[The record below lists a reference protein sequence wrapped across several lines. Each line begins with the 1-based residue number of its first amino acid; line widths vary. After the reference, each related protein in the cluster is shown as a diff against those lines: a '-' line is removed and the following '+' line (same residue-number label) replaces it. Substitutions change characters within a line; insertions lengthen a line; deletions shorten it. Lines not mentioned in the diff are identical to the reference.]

1 MHLTSPDGVHFCLLG
16 ERSIFLDIERDRYF
30 AASPET
36 TRALVRAINGT
47 SILGSDE
54 AKLQPLL
61 NEGLLC
67 VTRDL
72 SSPLGE
78 AIATAATRDLTGT
91 GTPAL
96 GLTCLAT
103 ILQLRAQHELRRG
116 GLAAVIARR
125 MHVQPSVRSRAIE
138 DLAAANRGSDL
149 IISPN
154 QRCLMKSLGLFDLL
168 VRCGHRP
175 NFIMGVR
182 DYPFTAHAWVQIG
195 DMVIGDK
202 QERVARYRPILA
214 I

>member
-16 ERSIFLDIERDRYF
+16 ERSIFLDIQRDRYF
-30 AASPET
+30 AASPES

-72 SSPLGE
+72 SRPLGE
-78 AIATAATRDLTGT
+78 TIAVAAVRDLTGT
-91 GTPAL
+91 GTAPL
-96 GLTCLAT
+96 GLTCQAT
-103 ILQLRAQHELRRG
+103 ILQFRAQHELRRG
-116 GLAAVIARR
+116 GLATVIGRR
-125 MHVQPSVRSRAIE
+125 MHIQPGIRGRAIE
-138 DLAAANRGSDL
+138 DIAAAHRASGL
-149 IISPN
+149 IISPH
-154 QRCLMKSLGLFDLL
+154 QRCLMKALGLFDLL
-168 VRCGHRP
+168 VRGGHRP
-175 NFIMGVR
+175 NFVMGVR